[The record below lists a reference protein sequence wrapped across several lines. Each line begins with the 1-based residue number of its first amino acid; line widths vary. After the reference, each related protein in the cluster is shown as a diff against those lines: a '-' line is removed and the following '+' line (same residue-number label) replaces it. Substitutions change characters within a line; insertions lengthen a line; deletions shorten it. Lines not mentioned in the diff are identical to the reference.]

1 MRDED
6 IHVGDILKIRE
17 LADMANDN
25 NVIEISTDAENRV
38 TDIQF
43 KSGVYF
49 NPAMKSLCGR
59 EFAVSSCD
67 QVCCCID
74 KSVTRYHSMND
85 VEDGWTITADMLEP
99 FDSKDDD
106 EITVSSE
113 EAFMSFLFG

>member
-25 NVIEISTDAENRV
+25 NVMEISTDAENRV

-49 NPAMKSLCGR
+49 NQGMKSLCGR

-67 QVCCCID
+67 QCRID
-74 KSVTRYHSMND
+74 KLVTRYHSMNG

-99 FDSKDDD
+99 FDSKDDG

-113 EAFMSFLFG
+113 EDLMSFLFGK

>member
-59 EFAVSSCD
+59 EFAVSSCG
-67 QVCCCID
+67 QLCRID
-74 KSVTRYHSMND
+74 KLVTRYHSMNG
-85 VEDGWTITADMLEP
+85 VEGVWTITADMLEP
-99 FDSKDDD
+99 FDSADND
-106 EITVSSE
+106 EMTVSSE
-113 EAFMSFLFG
+113 EDLMSFLFG

>member
-17 LADMANDN
+17 FNDMANDN

-49 NPAMKSLCGR
+49 NPAMKSLCGK

-67 QVCCCID
+67 RVCCID
-74 KSVTRYHSMND
+74 KLVTRYNSMNGI
-85 VEDGWTITADMLEP
+85 EDGWTITADMLEP
-99 FDSKDDD
+99 FDSKDDG

-113 EAFMSFLFG
+113 EDLMSFLFG